1 MKVKVRAGNSTRRTA
16 PPDTSSS
23 ATSLLVCGALVL
35 QENSG
40 QLVAFIECLGGGIC
54 IILHLERC
62 YLHLWWYYCLLSNQ
76 TMNYGGQTT
85 TKFYPYGPIENVAS
99 IISVCPVEEGS
110 GYDHGGCI
118 KLLYNRI
125 SSSETQKVIWLKMKP
140 TNQNTSASE
149 YRLCWWTRVQ
159 MKRRPTIITVH
170 LPAPAASLSAG
181 GPRSRWKTILTCI
194 HINNSY
200 KYNNSKLKRK
210 WENEKSSI

>member
-85 TKFYPYGPIENVAS
+85 TKFYPYGPIENVARS
-99 IISVCPVEEGS
+99 TISVSPVEEDS
-110 GYDHGGCI
+110 SCDHGGCI

-125 SSSETQKVIWLKMKP
+125 SSSKTQKVIWVKMNLQIRIQVP
-140 TNQNTSASE
+140 VNIG
-149 YRLCWWTRVQ
+149 CGWTRVQ

-170 LPAPAASLSAG
+170 LPAPAASPSAS
-181 GPRSRWKTILTCI
+181 GPRSRLKTILTCI
-194 HINNSY
+194 QTNNR
-200 KYNNSKLKRK
+200 N
-210 WENEKSSI
+210 